1 MNVKSWSLLLG
12 ASILFVAFAV
22 ALIWVVMRLLRSNR
36 EQILATAPLLPE
48 QEVTIRAPGEMIL
61 LIETSRFDTDYRNLE
76 FEVLEKTPA
85 RSTKLK
91 YGYMRGQGAVHGV
104 TTMRVPIGNVIA
116 QSPGTFV
123 VRVTGLEPGRDYAR
137 SRMLFSRPYLGRMA
151 LQIIGIVLCAVGMLL
166 SLLLAAW
173 QLFPLQ
179 TAS

>member
-76 FEVLEKTPA
+76 FEVLEKTTG

-116 QSPGTFV
+116 QSPGAFV
-123 VRVTGLEPGRDYAR
+123 VRVTGLEPGRDYTR